1 MTKPYILLGA
11 TTNGSINVLQLLLK
25 LYSLVHFWIPRFT
38 FCKNHWDVSW
48 SGSSNEI
55 NPNGWSTF
63 KCSLHYKELQNP
75 IPYLG
80 NGMILTSHF
89 VCFWEL
95 FFLLWYFFLFCCS
108 SKAWIGLLTSSI
120 NACMQLIFIFSFLKF
135 KCEDF
140 TLIDGLPSRRTNE
153 FDIFLVWFSFKELV
167 SADFETH

>member
-1 MTKPYILLGA
+1 MLGA
-11 TTNGSINVLQLLLK
+11 TTNASINVLQLLLK
-25 LYSLVHFWIPRFT
+25 LYSFVHFWIPRFT
-38 FCKNHWDVSW
+38 CSKNHWDGSW

-120 NACMQLIFIFSFLKF
+120 NVCMQLIFFPSWNLNAKILLYLTDYQVNEQMNLTYFLY
-135 KCEDF
+135 DF
-140 TLIDGLPSRRTNE
+140 HLKN
-153 FDIFLVWFSFKELV
+153 
-167 SADFETH
+167 

>member
-1 MTKPYILLGA
+1 MLGA
-11 TTNGSINVLQLLLK
+11 TTNASINVLQLLLK
-25 LYSLVHFWIPRFT
+25 LYSFVHFWIPRFT
-38 FCKNHWDVSW
+38 CSKNHWDGSW

-120 NACMQLIFIFSFLKF
+120 NVCMQLIFFLSWNLNVKILLYLTDYQVNEQMNLTYF
-135 KCEDF
+135 LYDF
-140 TLIDGLPSRRTNE
+140 HLKN
-153 FDIFLVWFSFKELV
+153 
-167 SADFETH
+167 